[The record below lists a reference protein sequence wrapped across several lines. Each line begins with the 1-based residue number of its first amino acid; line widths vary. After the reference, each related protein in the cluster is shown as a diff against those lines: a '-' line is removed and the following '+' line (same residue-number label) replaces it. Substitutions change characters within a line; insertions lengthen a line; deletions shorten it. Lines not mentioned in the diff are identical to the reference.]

1 MLPTTIA
8 VADVRYVKELYPRLK
23 PSDEVIDRYI
33 DAIDNLPPIAIA
45 RDGIIV
51 DGFHRWQAY
60 LRAGVEKIT
69 ADDLGDLSDAEILRE
84 SYKRNSTHGHQLSA
98 NDKKR
103 AADHLYRTLPGTADE
118 RVTDIAVVLGITEST
133 AKKYVSTA
141 RQDEKKQLQE
151 RAWDM
156 WLDCHTQQSIADEL
170 GMDDGTL
177 SRWLSQ
183 KGTLFQNENPPE
195 SRQHFDVWNFAT
207 DQDTDTTYFGKM
219 PEQIVENLLWL
230 YTEPGQIVVDPF
242 AGSGTTIEVAK
253 SMGRRVWASDRI
265 SAEKYPHL
273 PIHTHDITQGW
284 PDDAPTRASLAIVDP
299 PYWKQAAGRYSDD
312 PADLGNQ
319 GLEQFYDSWKATMRT
334 LYKRA
339 DRLAFI
345 VSPAQDGDLASGD
358 VIDLAFDMMR
368 VATANGWNIER
379 RIIVTYSTQ
388 QATGQ
393 QVDAAR
399 KHKKLLKLYRDLVV
413 MSR

>member
-1 MLPTTIA
+1 MN

-33 DAIDNLPPIAIA
+33 DALDNLPPITVA

-51 DGFHRWQAY
+51 DGYHRWQAH
-60 LRAGVEKIT
+60 LRGGVEKIA

-84 SYKRNSTHGHQLSA
+84 SYRRNSTHGHQLSA
-98 NDKKR
+98 SDKKR

-118 RVTDIAVVLGITEST
+118 RVSDIAAVLGITEST

-156 WLDCHTQQSIADEL
+156 WLDCHTQQAIADEL
-170 GMDDGTL
+170 GTSQPTVND
-177 SRWLSQ
+177 WLSKREQ
-183 KGTLFQNENPPE
+183 DSGFDNPPE
-195 SRQHFDVWNFAT
+195 SRQHFDVWQFAT
-207 DQDTDTTYFGKM
+207 DKDSDTTYFGKM

-230 YTEPGQIVVDPF
+230 YTSPGDIVVDPF

-253 SMGRRVWASDRI
+253 RMGRRVWASDRI

-273 PIHTHDITQGW
+273 PIHTHNITDGW
-284 PDDAPTRASLAIVDP
+284 PAAAPAKASLAIVDP

-312 PADLGNQ
+312 SADLGNQ
-319 GLEQFYDSWKATMRT
+319 GLEQFYDSWETVMRA
-334 LYKRA
+334 LYKHT

-345 VSPAQDGDLASGD
+345 ISPAQDGGLADGD
-358 VIDLAFDMMR
+358 VVDLAFDMMR
-368 VATANGWNIER
+368 VATVNGWKPER

-393 QVDAAR
+393 QVEAAR
-399 KHKKLLKLYRDLVV
+399 EHKKLLKLYRDLVV
-413 MSR
+413 MSK

>member
-1 MLPTTIA
+1 MPTTIA

-51 DGFHRWQAY
+51 DGFHRWQAH
-60 LRAGVEKIT
+60 LRAGVEKIA

-118 RVTDIAVVLGITEST
+118 RVTDIAVVLGITQST

-156 WLDCHTQQSIADEL
+156 WLDCHTQQAIADDL
-170 GMDDGTL
+170 GMPQRTISDVLAKREQDSG
-177 SRWLSQ
+177 
-183 KGTLFQNENPPE
+183 FANPPE

-242 AGSGTTIEVAK
+242 AGSGTTVEVAK
-253 SMGRRVWASDRI
+253 RMGRRVWASDRI

-284 PDDAPTRASLAIVDP
+284 PSDAPSKAELVILDP
-299 PYWKQAAGRYSDD
+299 PYWMQAEGRYSDD
-312 PADLGNQ
+312 PQDLGNM
-319 GLEQFYDSWKATMRT
+319 SWLDFSTAWTAIMRAVAE
-334 LYKRA
+334 RVN
-339 DRLAFI
+339 RCAFI
-345 VSPAQDGDLASGD
+345 VSPAQVGGLADGNVMDLAYQMAGD
-358 VIDLAFDMMR
+358 AGM
-368 VATANGWNIER
+368 AGWNIER